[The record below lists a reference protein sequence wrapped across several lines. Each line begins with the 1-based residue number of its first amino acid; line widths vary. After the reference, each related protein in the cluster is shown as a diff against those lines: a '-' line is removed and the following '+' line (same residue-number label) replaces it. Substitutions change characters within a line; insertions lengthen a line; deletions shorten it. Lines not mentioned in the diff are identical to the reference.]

1 MSEDKKQKAGKLR
14 IDRLLADRGLVESRE
29 RGQALI
35 LAGQI
40 LVNGQ
45 KQDKAGSLVPD
56 DAEIRILGEVLPYVS
71 RGGLKLAGALKEF
84 GVSAEG
90 KLVLDVGAST
100 GGFTDCLLQHGAK
113 KVYAVD
119 VGYGQLAWKLRQDP
133 RVVTIER
140 VNIRAIEPSLVPEP
154 VDIAVIDVS
163 FISLE
168 KVVPSIL
175 QFLRPG
181 AELVALIKPQF
192 EVGKGQVGKGGIVRD
207 EAARSAAVVRI
218 TDFIGALGF
227 EVKGVISSPI
237 TGQDGNV
244 EFLIHAVKRPAN
256 SSPNTTIDS
265 ISR

>member
-1 MSEDKKQKAGKLR
+1 MSEDKKQKAGKIR
-14 IDRLLADRGLVESRE
+14 IDRLLVDRGLVESRE
-29 RGQALI
+29 RGHALI

-45 KQDKAGSLVPD
+45 KQDKAGSLVPE
-56 DAEIRILGEVLPYVS
+56 DAELRILGEVLPYVS
-71 RGGLKLAGALKEF
+71 RGGLKLAAALKEF
-84 GVSAEG
+84 GLSAHG
-90 KLVLDVGAST
+90 KVALDVGAST

-119 VGYGQLAWKLRQDP
+119 VGYGQMAWKIRQDP

-140 VNIRAIEPSLVPEP
+140 VNIRAIEPALVPEP

-168 KVVPSIL
+168 KVVPAIL

-192 EVGKGQVGKGGIVRD
+192 EVGREQVGKGGIVRD
-207 EAARSAAVVRI
+207 EAARQAAVERI
-218 TDFIGALGF
+218 KLFVQEHGF
-227 EVKGVISSPI
+227 DVKGVISSPI

-244 EFLIHAVKRPAN
+244 EFLIYAVKQ
-256 SSPNTTIDS
+256 
-265 ISR
+265 

>member
-1 MSEDKKQKAGKLR
+1 MTDKNSKKIEKIR
-14 IDRLLADRGLVESRE
+14 IDRLLVDRGLVESRE

-35 LAGQI
+35 LAGQV

-45 KQDKAGSLVPD
+45 KRDKAGALVPG
-56 DAEIRILGEVLPYVS
+56 DAEVRILGEVLPYVS
-71 RGGLKLAGALKEF
+71 RGGLKLAAALKKF
-84 GVSAEG
+84 GLSADG
-90 KLVLDVGAST
+90 KVALDVGAST

-119 VGYGQLAWKLRQDP
+119 VGYGQMAWKIRQDP
-133 RVVTIER
+133 RVMTIER

-154 VDIAVIDVS
+154 IDIAVIDVS

-168 KVVPSIL
+168 KVIPSIL

-192 EVGKGQVGKGGIVRD
+192 EVGREQVGKGGIVRD
-207 EAARSAAVVRI
+207 EAARGAAVERVTI
-218 TDFIGALGF
+218 FVHEQGF
-227 EVKGVISSPI
+227 AVKGVIPSPI

-244 EFLIHAVKRPAN
+244 EFLIYAVKQ
-256 SSPNTTIDS
+256 S
-265 ISR
+265 

>member
-1 MSEDKKQKAGKLR
+1 MKLNDREKPKKAGKIR
-14 IDRLLADRGLVESRE
+14 IDRLLVDRGLVESRE
-29 RGQALI
+29 RGHALI
-35 LAGQI
+35 LAGQV

-45 KQDKAGSLVPD
+45 KQDKAGALVPE
-56 DAEIRILGEVLPYVS
+56 DAELRILGEVLPYVS
-71 RGGLKLAGALKEF
+71 RGGLKLAAALQEF
-84 GVSAEG
+84 GLSADG
-90 KLVLDVGAST
+90 KVALDVGAST

-119 VGYGQLAWKLRQDP
+119 VGYGQMAWKIRQDP
-133 RVVTIER
+133 RVTTIER
-140 VNIRAIEPSLVPEP
+140 VNIRAIEPALVPEP

-192 EVGKGQVGKGGIVRD
+192 EVGREQVGKGGIVRD
-207 EAARSAAVVRI
+207 EAARTTAVTRI
-218 TDFIGALGF
+218 TEFIGSLGF
-227 EVKGVISSPI
+227 KVKGVIPSPI

-244 EFLIHAVKRPAN
+244 EFLIYAIWHK
-256 SSPNTTIDS
+256 
-265 ISR
+265 